1 MSDATGFAQLLDA
14 TLLARAQRGDRAALA
29 DIYRQYER
37 AAFRLA
43 YRLLGGRALAEDA
56 VHDAFVRA
64 FEKIGS
70 YRGDAPFG
78 AWLKR
83 LVANVAIDRLRREK
97 HWSDDGMPELSAPAT
112 SEGAA
117 LDARD
122 LLGRLSPRARS
133 VVWLHT
139 VEGYTHGEIAAS
151 FGQTESWSKSILARS
166 LQRLQQWVDRDEQ
179 ATADTH
185 PPNTDQ
191 VSEDRLP

>member
-1 MSDATGFAQLLDA
+1 MSDAAGFAQSLDA
-14 TLLARAQRGDRAALA
+14 SLLARARRGDRAALA

-43 YRLLGGRALAEDA
+43 YRLLGGKAPAEDA

-70 YRGDAPFG
+70 YRGEAPFG

-97 HWSDDGMPELSAPAT
+97 HWNDDEMAEISAPAAA
-112 SEGAA
+112 EGAA

-122 LLGRLSPRARS
+122 LLARLSPRARG

-151 FGQTESWSKSILARS
+151 FGQSESWSKSTLARS
-166 LQRLQQWVDRDEQ
+166 LQRLQQWVERDRQ
-179 ATADTH
+179 ATPAAAIDE
-185 PPNTDQ
+185 PQ
-191 VSEDRLP
+191 